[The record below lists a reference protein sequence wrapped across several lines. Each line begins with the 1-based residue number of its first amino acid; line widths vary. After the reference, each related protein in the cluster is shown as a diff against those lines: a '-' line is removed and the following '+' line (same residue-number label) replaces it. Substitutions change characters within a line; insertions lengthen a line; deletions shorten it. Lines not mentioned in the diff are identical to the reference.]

1 MAGKSEGLVLVS
13 RVGTNARGLKVTT
26 EESTPFT
33 ALQRASPSWNSVVQV
48 EIAVSSYC
56 VLSTLALPD
65 NLIIRFLEF
74 EFLIQN

>member
-1 MAGKSEGLVLVS
+1 MASKSEGLLLVS
-13 RVGTNARGLKVTT
+13 RVGTNARGLKVIT

-48 EIAVSSYC
+48 EITVSSYC

-65 NLIIRFLEF
+65 KV
-74 EFLIQN
+74 

>member
-1 MAGKSEGLVLVS
+1 MASKSEGLVLVS
-13 RVGTNARGLKVTT
+13 RVGTNALGLKVIT
-26 EESTPFT
+26 EESISFT
-33 ALQRASPSWNSVVQV
+33 ALQRASPSWPTVVQV

-56 VLSTLALPD
+56 VLNTLALPD